1 MRSSSSGSGSG
12 SPSSLSQRRAAS
24 SRAVTR
30 GPEDAT
36 ETGQKFSTLRPQLAR
51 LPTLDS
57 IEQASTTSSWHQ
69 HHAPGL
75 PWLADLPLQRWAAT
89 AFAGR
94 LRLTSAT
101 TDAARSSRQLEA
113 AYLAPLAPAL
123 RPLTGSSAFEV
134 ASHLMLEHVSDRHV
148 RRSCLLGANRSVP
161 FPQSVSSSGKHS
173 RAR

>member
-1 MRSSSSGSGSG
+1 MRSSSSGSG

-57 IEQASTTSSWHQ
+57 IEQASTTSPSSWHR
-69 HHAPGL
+69 HHTPAL
-75 PWLADLPLQRWAAT
+75 PWLADRLQRRAAT

-94 LRLTSAT
+94 LRLTSPT

-148 RRSCLLGANRSVP
+148 RRSCLLEANRSVP
-161 FPQSVSSSGKHS
+161 FPQLVSPSGKHS

>member
-1 MRSSSSGSGSG
+1 MRSSSSGSG

-57 IEQASTTSSWHQ
+57 IEQASTTSPSSWHQ

-75 PWLADLPLQRWAAT
+75 PWLADLPLQSRAAT

-113 AYLAPLAPAL
+113 AYPAPLAPAL
-123 RPLTGSSAFEV
+123 RPLTGSSAVEV

-148 RRSCLLGANRSVP
+148 RRSCLLEANRSVP
-161 FPQSVSSSGKHS
+161 FPQSVSPSGKHS